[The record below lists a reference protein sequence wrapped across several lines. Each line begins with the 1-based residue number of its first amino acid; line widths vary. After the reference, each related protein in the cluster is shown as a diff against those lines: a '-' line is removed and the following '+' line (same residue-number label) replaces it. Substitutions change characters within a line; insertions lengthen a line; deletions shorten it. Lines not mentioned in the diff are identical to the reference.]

1 MTKLIGMI
9 GFGLISKV
17 HTKILFQKKNYVD
30 VVLVKTEK
38 SINDVKFFFNNEFSY
53 IPKITSNYDQFFK
66 EKIKFLFLC
75 SPPQTH
81 FFYLIKALDRGI
93 SVFCEKPL
101 FWENQI
107 SYEEIEKRILKIKN
121 HKRLSFLVNTSNSL
135 FADEILKFNKIKKI
149 KFFKFIFHT
158 NGSNKFSD
166 IGVDLLPHG
175 LSILIRVL
183 GYGKISNLERN
194 ISEFLVK
201 YKFLYDSAEIEFEFM
216 QGDKI
221 EKRMTI
227 HLNDLVYKRVQTGFG
242 SSYKVH
248 FITEGGEKIENIEDP
263 FHTYVDFFLDGF
275 RQHKIDLFN
284 LELMCEILKGKT
296 C

>member
-1 MTKLIGMI
+1 MTKFIGMI
-9 GFGLISKV
+9 GFGLIAKV
-17 HTKILFQKKNYVD
+17 HTKILFQKKNYVN
-30 VVLVKTEK
+30 VVLVKKER
-38 SINDVKFFFNNEFSY
+38 SINDVESFFDNEFSY
-53 IPKITSNYDQFFK
+53 IPKITSSYEEFFK
-66 EKIKFLFLC
+66 EKIKLLFLC

-81 FFYLIKALDRGI
+81 FFYLLKALDRGI

-107 SYEEIEKRILKIKN
+107 SFEEIKNRILKIRN
-121 HKRLSFLVNTSNSL
+121 HKRLSLLVNTSNSQ

-149 KFFKFIFHT
+149 KFLKFVFHT

-166 IGVDLLPHG
+166 ISVDLLPHG

-183 GYGKISNLERN
+183 GSGKISNLESN
-194 ISEFLVK
+194 ILEFLVK
-201 YKFLYDSAEIEFEFM
+201 YKFLYDSADIEFEFM

-221 EKRMTI
+221 EKKMI
-227 HLNDLVYKRVQTGFG
+227 IQLNDLVYRRAQTGFG

-248 FITEGGEKIENIEDP
+248 LICEGGENIENIIDP
-263 FHTYVDFFLDGF
+263 FQTYIDFFLNGCT
-275 RQHKIDLFN
+275 QHQIDLFN